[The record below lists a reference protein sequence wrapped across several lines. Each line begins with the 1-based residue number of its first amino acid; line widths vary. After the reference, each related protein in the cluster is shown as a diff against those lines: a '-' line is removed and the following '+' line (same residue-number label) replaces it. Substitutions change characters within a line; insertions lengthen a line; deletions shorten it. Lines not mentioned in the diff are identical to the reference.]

1 MIEVRKHPGSEKTEV
16 PEALNAKIE
25 MDTLK
30 VLEIRNKPEAVKEP
44 KVIKL
49 ALSFSEAFLT
59 VTPVGEDIH
68 ILFSGGDRP
77 HIGCTMMA
85 VPRESLTG
93 DGSISVTSSVMNL
106 TGHKDE
112 AVCRELAEAW
122 CRKTGRVTVCTGGFH
137 VDNITA
143 EQIAELME
151 EIRKIICR

>member
-1 MIEVRKHPGSEKTEV
+1 MTEGRKQPGSEKTEV
-16 PEALNAKIE
+16 IKI
-25 MDTLK
+25 
-30 VLEIRNKPEAVKEP
+30 
-44 KVIKL
+44 
-49 ALSFSEAFLT
+49 ALSFSEASLMIT
-59 VTPVGEDIH
+59 SVGEDIH

-77 HIGCTMMA
+77 HIGCTVMA

-122 CRKTGRVTVCTGGFH
+122 CKKTGRVTVCTGGFH

-151 EIRKIICR
+151 EIAKIIYR

>member
-1 MIEVRKHPGSEKTEV
+1 MTEGRKQPGSEKTEV
-16 PEALNAKIE
+16 I
-25 MDTLK
+25 T
-30 VLEIRNKPEAVKEP
+30 I
-44 KVIKL
+44 
-49 ALSFSEAFLT
+49 ALSFSEASLT
-59 VTPVGEDIH
+59 VTSVGEDIH

-77 HIGCTMMA
+77 HIGCTVMA

-112 AVCRELAEAW
+112 AVCRELAEVW

-151 EIRKIICR
+151 EIAKIIYR

>member
-1 MIEVRKHPGSEKTEV
+1 M
-16 PEALNAKIE
+16 
-25 MDTLK
+25 
-30 VLEIRNKPEAVKEP
+30 RNKPEAVKEA
-44 KVIKL
+44 KVITI
-49 ALSFSEAFLT
+49 ALSFSEVSLT
-59 VTPVGEDIH
+59 ITPVGEDIH
-68 ILFSGGDRP
+68 ILFSGGERP
-77 HIGCTMMA
+77 HIGCTVMA

-151 EIRKIICR
+151 EIVKIICR